1 MRLLSD
7 EGGATVSEVLGGSS
21 DVFMQPCEG
30 VRGVEV
36 PKRLHG
42 VGGGGWSGLSS
53 GSLAS
58 LAEEAPIPGLG
69 VTCLECSGML
79 RCRGGSV

>member
-36 PKRLHG
+36 PKKLHG

-58 LAEEAPIPGLG
+58 EEAPIPGLR